1 MKTIKII
8 ALVIVIQAALIFAY
22 ACGYT
27 AGDKAGSARVL
38 HNAMDVISNIK

>member
-8 ALVIVIQAALIFAY
+8 AIVIVIQAALIFAY

-27 AGDKAGSARVL
+27 AGEKAGASRVL
-38 HNAMDVISNIK
+38 HNAMDAISTIK